1 MLYDHL
7 GRPIKEADLRR
18 DQAPPASR
26 GSRPWT
32 YAVVAS
38 GLTPTRLAALFTA
51 ADVGDT
57 AELLTLASEIERRDS
72 HTRAQLATRKLAL
85 AGLPWHVEAASDD
98 ATEVAI
104 ADEITAIVQ
113 RPALQ
118 SCVVGAMDAV
128 MKGYGPKWIPTS
140 FTWRDQRH
148 FALDKEDGTTLR
160 LRTDTAPKDGVDLP
174 AFKFITHIP
183 QLVSGPVATAGLVRP
198 LGVMYSVKTLGVG
211 AWLAFMEIFGIPLS
225 TPWSCVCSR
234 PRTPKRIGL
243 WRSRM

>member
-113 RPALQ
+113 RPVLQ

-128 MKGYGPKWIPTS
+128 MKGYAVLEIGWLKGPKWIPTS

-174 AFKFITHIP
+174 AFKFID
-183 QLVSGPVATAGLVRP
+183 RK
-198 LGVMYSVKTLGVG
+198 SVV
-211 AWLAFMEIFGIPLS
+211 
-225 TPWSCVCSR
+225 
-234 PRTPKRIGL
+234 
-243 WRSRM
+243 